1 MSRKTL
7 RQKACAFIHTRVDIL
22 DISYLRPV
30 PPDTVLKI
38 TADLPKLLQMIRM
51 SHTFPYRKPLLGRR
65 KSSQLAARIFHRI
78 FPVSS

>member
-65 KSSQLAARIFHRI
+65 EILPTGRPDLPRI